1 VGDGGTRFIREPQFA
16 GFKGLQGRT
25 PFRRRGLEPESSRK
39 RGTPLKRRFGEL
51 EAGTAGDLA
60 GPPSGFQIGA
70 ASWGWSSTVGRNP
83 GRRLA
88 TNGEVLTG
96 ARDAQT
102 GWNAGKNPGPGGVVP
117 GRAQA
122 GAWERLRAV
131 GQACLGTETS
141 ERPGGAQ
148 AGRSGVHEHGRH
160 QAPLSSA
167 GRSPGA
173 QTLAPE
179 RGVVKGV
186 VDSGAPLVARQ

>member
-1 VGDGGTRFIREPQFA
+1 MGDCGTRLIREAQFA
-16 GFKGLQGRT
+16 GFKGLQGRI
-25 PFRRRGLEPESSRK
+25 PFRMDGALDRNPAGSRERHSRDGSENWRPARGGPCGSAFRLSDRGRFLGVEFHGRAESRSKARDRRRGPDRC
-39 RGTPLKRRFGEL
+39 
-51 EAGTAGDLA
+51 AH
-60 GPPSGFQIGA
+60 
-70 ASWGWSSTVGRNP
+70 
-83 GRRLA
+83 
-88 TNGEVLTG
+88 
-96 ARDAQT
+96 AQT

-117 GRAQA
+117 ERAQA

-131 GQACLGTETS
+131 NQACLGTETS

-173 QTLAPE
+173 QTLAPV

-186 VDSGAPLVARQ
+186 VDSGVPLVARQ